1 MLFVYIEST
10 NDEVFEVLLSPV
22 APDNEGVEKP
32 FAISAHLTRRR
43 ANAHAQA
50 LADTLR
56 CGGAEVQLDLA

>member
-10 NDEVFEVLLSPV
+10 NDEVFDVLLSPI

-32 FAISAHLTRRR
+32 LLIGAYATRYG
-43 ANAHAQA
+43 ANTRAQA